1 VKSTSDDIIPASAKS
16 LLLCAFLV
24 SGCTSLAL
32 QSRWMD
38 SGSGMDPGPWRAALI
53 SLGERDASLAVQ
65 NGADYLQVSF
75 ITTDPALQERILH
88 QGIFLW
94 LDPDGGEAH
103 RFGIRYPVAWGAMP
117 VSVDGEP
124 HPAGDRPGAFGPGWG
139 KPGDDIEVYTD
150 GYKEYERVG
159 KRDAGGIDAE
169 IARISDTLLCQF
181 RVPLRGGAAS
191 PYALGAAPGEM
202 IGVGIET
209 RVNLTSVES
218 INAILPLHA
227 WRQIRLA
234 AR

>member
-1 VKSTSDDIIPASAKS
+1 MRNLF
-16 LLLCAFLV
+16 LLLLLA

-32 QSRWMD
+32 QSSWMD
-38 SGSGMDPGPWRAALI
+38 SPGGIDRESWRSALI
-53 SLGERDASLAVQ
+53 ALGERDASLAVQ
-65 NGADYLQVSF
+65 NDAHFIRVSF

-88 QGIFLW
+88 QGIFIW
-94 LDPDGGEAH
+94 LDPYGGESH

-124 HPAGDRPGAFGPGWG
+124 HPEGSLPGSFGPGWG
-139 KPGDDIEVYTD
+139 KPGDDIEIYTD

-159 KRDAGGIDAE
+159 KKDAGGIDAG
-169 IARISDTLLCQF
+169 IAKFSDTLLCQIT
-181 RVPLRGGAAS
+181 VPLRGGAES
-191 PYALGAAPGEM
+191 PYAFSASPGDL

-209 RVNLTSVES
+209 RANLTSVES
-218 INAILPLHA
+218 IGSILPLQA